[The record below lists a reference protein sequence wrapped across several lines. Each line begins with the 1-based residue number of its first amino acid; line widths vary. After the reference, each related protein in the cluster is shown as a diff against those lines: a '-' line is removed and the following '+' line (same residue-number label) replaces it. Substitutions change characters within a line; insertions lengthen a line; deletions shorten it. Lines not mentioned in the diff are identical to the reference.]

1 MLFARLPNYPRYRI
15 YINGDI
21 YSERAGKNLKP
32 KMEIN
37 GYMRIRLY
45 NENGQNMFSIH
56 RLMGILFFPC
66 NKSFDKVQIDHINR
80 DRHDNSIY
88 NLRWCDRSINN
99 LNKKFNPTNTGFPFI
114 SKSKS
119 KCCKTGFVFRGGIRR
134 NSKRIIEFKRAKL
147 EDAVK
152 VMREFIIKN
161 YDLVMNEL
169 PEETKIIIID
179 AYNLSPL

>member
-21 YSERAGKNLKP
+21 YSERSGKNLKP

-37 GYMRIRLY
+37 GYMRIKLC
-45 NENGQNMFSIH
+45 NTNDNKLFLIH

-66 NKSFDKVQIDHINR
+66 NKSFDEVQIDHINR
-80 DRHDNSIY
+80 DKHDNSLK
-88 NLRWCDRSINN
+88 NLRWCDISTNNIN
-99 LNKKFNPTNTGFPFI
+99 KIFKPTNTGFPFI

-119 KCCKTGFVFRGGIRR
+119 KCCKTGFVFRGQIKR
-134 NSKRIIEFKRAKL
+134 NSKRIIQFKRAKL
-147 EDAVK
+147 EDGVK

-161 YDLVMNEL
+161 YDLVMNGL